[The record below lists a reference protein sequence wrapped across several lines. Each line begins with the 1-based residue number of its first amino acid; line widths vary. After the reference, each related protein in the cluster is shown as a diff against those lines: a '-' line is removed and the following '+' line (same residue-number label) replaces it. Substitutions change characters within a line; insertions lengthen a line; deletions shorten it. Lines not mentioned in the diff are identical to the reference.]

1 MSMYFKFHVLLMF
14 LISGLMSCTQ
24 GQAERQVKSEIPT
37 LDIHPGSGQLPGSSE
52 DKQKIFENESGI
64 SKKKESIYKAEN
76 KSLVETLRKRGA
88 DVRGTD
94 RGVVINLPDV
104 IFEFDS
110 SVIKPQARIH
120 IDEISRV
127 LKEVKKRNISIEG
140 HTDSIGKVSY
150 NKQLS
155 LKRAQMVLSEIQRNG
170 VSTTNYKV
178 RGLGEGYPIATNNS
192 EEGRARN
199 RRVEIIIENQS

>member
-1 MSMYFKFHVLLMF
+1 
-14 LISGLMSCTQ
+14 MSCTQ

-37 LDIHPGSGQLPGSSE
+37 LDIHHGSGQLPGSSE

-178 RGLGEGYPIATNNS
+178 RGIGEGYPIATNNS
-192 EEGRARN
+192 EEGRKRN
-199 RRVEIIIENQS
+199 RRVEIIIEN

>member
-1 MSMYFKFHVLLMF
+1 MYFKFHVLLMF

-37 LDIHPGSGQLPGSSE
+37 LDIHHGSGQLPGSSE

-178 RGLGEGYPIATNNS
+178 RGIGEGYPIATNNS
-192 EEGRARN
+192 EEGRKRN
-199 RRVEIIIENQS
+199 RRVEIIIEN